1 MNTLLT
7 LSLFLVILGGGVY
20 LLVLATKLVNAVEKI
35 AISFDVQKH
44 V

>member
-1 MNTLLT
+1 MNALLAVI
-7 LSLFLVILGGGVY
+7 LFLMILGGGVY

-35 AISFDVQKH
+35 ANSSYDKKH